1 MEKGRGVS
9 MKKWALLSLQHIP
22 RQEETAPLQAELS
35 GARGVEERCFAIL
48 FLFSRLKSQMLG
60 SPSGFSVPCSQGMLG
75 WRRKGSAM
83 PPWSRERG
91 GFTQGKVMGMENG
104 DVEQQGRL

>member
-60 SPSGFSVPCSQGMLG
+60 SPSGFSVPCSQGML
-75 WRRKGSAM
+75 
-83 PPWSRERG
+83 RG
-91 GFTQGKVMGMENG
+91 GEGRGLQCLHGAGKGEALHR
-104 DVEQQGRL
+104 EK